1 MPPKTPEFWQHRTWR
16 SALLLPLSWIY
27 SSVYT
32 LKTRFSKP
40 YRSRL
45 PVICIGGIVA
55 GGSGKTPVLHALAD
69 LIQAQDI
76 YNRPVILTRGYGGTL
91 KGPTKVDVSVHSAA
105 DVGDESIL
113 HAARLPTIV
122 ARDRAAGARLAEAM
136 GADVILMD
144 DGMQNTTLAKTLSFA
159 VIDAAYGTGNGWIL
173 PAGPLRETMNSALK
187 KIDGVIITGGMLP
200 LSLPKPVLQTRLSI
214 TSHHDKNR
222 TYYGFAGL
230 GRPEKFRQTLESNGF
245 RLVGF
250 RSFAD
255 HHKYSRKDIETL
267 LSHAGVHR
275 LITTEKDIVKIPTEF
290 HDRIDVLKIS
300 LAFEDADILAT
311 QIQRSAP

>member
-1 MPPKTPEFWQHRTWR
+1 MPPKTPEFWQHRNWR
-16 SALLLPLSWIY
+16 AALLLPLSWLY
-27 SSVYT
+27 SGVHT
-32 LKTRFSKP
+32 LKIRFAKP
-40 YRSRL
+40 YRSTL

-55 GGSGKTPVLHALAD
+55 GGSGKTPALHALAD
-69 LIQAQDI
+69 LIQARDL
-76 YNRPVILTRGYGGTL
+76 YSRPVILTRGYGGIL

-105 DVGDESIL
+105 DVGDEAIL

-144 DGMQNTTLAKTLSFA
+144 DGMQNPALAKTLSFA

-187 KIDGVIITGGMLP
+187 RIDGVIVTGGTLL
-200 LSLPKPVLQTRLSI
+200 LSLPTPVLQTRLTI

-230 GRPEKFRQTLESNGF
+230 GRPEKFHQTLDNNGF

-255 HHKYSRKDIETL
+255 HHRYSRKDIETL
-267 LSHAGVHR
+267 LSHAGAHR
-275 LITTEKDIVKIPTEF
+275 LIATEKDIVKIPAEF

-300 LAFEDADILAT
+300 LAFEDADGLAALVR
-311 QIQRSAP
+311 RSAP